1 MPDLPL
7 EELPVLLPHV
17 VAWIAGLEQQ
27 AIAEGQPLVP
37 EYVSLAKKVPVEHP
51 EKVRVLLVER
61 MPRPEHARV
70 RELAERVN
78 VLTVHPAGLTAGYG
92 LLLRRDCAARRDLI
106 VHELAHVAQY
116 EALGI
121 EGFLQEYLRQMSES
135 GYQGAKFEREAQE
148 AVRRICGPY
157 KSTA

>member
-17 VAWIAGLEQQ
+17 VAWIAGLEHR
-27 AIAEGQPLVP
+27 AIAEGGPLVP
-37 EYVSLAKKVPVEHP
+37 EYVGLAKRVPVEHP
-51 EKVRVLLVER
+51 EKVRVLPVER
-61 MPRPEHARV
+61 MPRPEHTRL

-78 VLTVHPAGLTAGYG
+78 VLTGHTAGLTAGYG
-92 LLLRRDCAARRDLI
+92 ILSRMDCAASRDLI
-106 VHELAHVAQY
+106 VHELAHVAHY

-121 EGFLQEYLRQMSES
+121 EGFLREYIRQVSES
-135 GYQGAKFEREAQE
+135 GYEGARFEREAQE
-148 AVRRICGPY
+148 AVRRTCGPY